1 MTDEEL
7 IARLRELGD
16 HASFE
21 PHMHHKAADRIEDLV
36 ERNKELALQLLATQ
50 GQAAE
55 AKLATCERHR
65 DAYAEMDRI
74 GTQAVRDLEAKLEKA
89 VEALELIVV
98 DNTWG
103 LEHQTY
109 MKCRKA
115 LAEIKSGV
123 ATTPY
128 GLEGES
134 HD

>member
-7 IARLRELGD
+7 IARLQNSKGWPTLGN
-16 HASFE
+16 A
-21 PHMHHKAADRIEDLV
+21 AADRIEALSISNATLIA
-36 ERNKELALQLLATQ
+36 ERDEALEWLSASQ
-50 GQAAE
+50 GYIADAVYALDKQEAA
-55 AKLATCERHR
+55 
-65 DAYAEMDRI
+65 
-74 GTQAVRDLEAKLEKA
+74 EAKLEKA
-89 VEALELIVV
+89 VKALELIVV

-134 HD
+134 HE

>member
-1 MTDEEL
+1 MRDEELNKTL
-7 IARLRELGD
+7 IARLREIQGQAGLF
-16 HASFE
+16 ASA
-21 PHMHHKAADRIEDLV
+21 AADRIEALSISNATLIA
-36 ERNKELALQLLATQ
+36 ERDEALEWLSASQ
-50 GQAAE
+50 GYIADAVYALDKQEAAE
-55 AKLATCERHR
+55 AKLAEN
-65 DAYAEMDRI
+65 E
-74 GTQAVRDLEAKLEKA
+74 VRLRKA
-89 VEALELIVV
+89 VKALELIVV